1 MVQTIIFYHFLFTF
15 IHEGNIKEE
24 NIGYAVFKKRIST
37 DPAGLWGG
45 GRGVTPPA
53 PSPFNI
59 RRMARCLKTT
69 WTVSLLLRYLLYAFI
84 IEADEGAEKVDMRKV
99 EDGTMEN
106 SRRTEKERKNETEV
120 SKD

>member
-1 MVQTIIFYHFLFTF
+1 MFRKKCMSHSFSILLTYIFLYMVQTIIFYHFLFTF

-69 WTVSLLLRYLLYAFI
+69 
-84 IEADEGAEKVDMRKV
+84 
-99 EDGTMEN
+99 
-106 SRRTEKERKNETEV
+106 
-120 SKD
+120 